1 MYMIAHYRF
10 NFGKWIKKCDWEEN
24 FPVDQLVDDNNH
36 ILKFKSKE
44 EALETLEDWGIN
56 TYIALQEGV
65 RVEMIH

>member
-10 NFGKWIKKCDWEEN
+10 RSTDLIKKCDWKEN